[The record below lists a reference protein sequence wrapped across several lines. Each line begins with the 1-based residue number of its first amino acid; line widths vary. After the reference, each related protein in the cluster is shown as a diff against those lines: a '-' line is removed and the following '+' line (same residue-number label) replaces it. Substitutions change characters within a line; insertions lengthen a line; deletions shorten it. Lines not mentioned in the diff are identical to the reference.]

1 LYFKIRIEIKFE
13 RVKQTWLNP
22 VKVYNQ
28 KLGTQHKM
36 GLVKEI
42 INEIGNKSREFYEFV
57 LPPVDMYLSDENL
70 KVVIDIPGFTKKEIE
85 LSLCGDILSINAK
98 KTIDEK
104 EQESLISNQRPNVI
118 DKKIRLPM
126 EIKQGEEKI
135 ESAKY
140 ENGILTLIIP
150 VTKKGRDITIE

>member
-1 LYFKIRIEIKFE
+1 
-13 RVKQTWLNP
+13 
-22 VKVYNQ
+22 
-28 KLGTQHKM
+28 M

-85 LSLCGDILSINAK
+85 LSLCGNILSINAK